1 LQTRA
6 VAAMVPHMLA
16 AETWTNWVGN
26 QSCRPAEVAA
36 PASEDEVAALVAR
49 AAERGLQ
56 VRVAG
61 AGHSFTPVVATD
73 GLLLDLRGLGGIR
86 SIDAA
91 RRRVVVGPATTIG
104 EFGEPLWAEGLAL
117 ANQGDIIAQQIA
129 GAISTATHGS
139 GLRLGSFSSSVR
151 RVRMVTGGADLVE
164 IGEDDPHRLHAAQ
177 VAVGMLGVITEV
189 ELEVAPAYRLRER
202 IEHWSWDEAWGRF
215 DELAEAHRHYS
226 FFWMPSE
233 DSAALYG
240 LGSSGESLTDRCHV
254 KIYDEVDESTPD
266 SEEPRRRVGPAHV
279 IYPMVY
285 EPNFHELEY
294 FVPFERGRDAL
305 AAMRELRLASLPS
318 SVFPM
323 EVRTV
328 GREEAFLSHSYG
340 RNTVVISVSGMPGT
354 DYEPYLRDVD
364 RLLGEFD
371 ARVHWGKLHFLT
383 REQLLA
389 RYPRARA
396 FIQAR
401 RELDP
406 AGTFLNAHLAP
417 LFS

>member
-1 LQTRA
+1 MG
-6 VAAMVPHMLA
+6 VN
-16 AETWTNWVGN
+16 TWTNWVGN
-26 QSCRPAEVAA
+26 QAFIPAAQAA
-36 PASEDEVAALVAR
+36 PTSEDEVAGLVA
-49 AAERGLQ
+49 AAAQRGLS
-56 VRVAG
+56 VRAAG
-61 AGHSFTPVVATD
+61 AGHSFTPVVETG

-86 SIDAA
+86 SIDPE

-117 ANQGDIIAQQIA
+117 ANQGDIVAQQIA

-151 RVRMVTGGADLVE
+151 RVRLVTSSGEVVE
-164 IGEDDPHRLHAAQ
+164 IGENDPDRLHAVQ
-177 VAVGMLGVITEV
+177 VSVGMLGVITEV

-215 DELAEAHRHYS
+215 DELAQEHRHYS

-240 LGSSGESLTDRCHV
+240 LASAGESLTDKCHV
-254 KIYDEVDESTPD
+254 KIYDEVDGSIPD
-266 SEEPRRRVGPAHV
+266 SSEPRRRVGPAHV

-294 FVPFERGRDAL
+294 FVPYEQGRDAL
-305 AAMRELRLASLPS
+305 AAMRELMLASLPT

-328 GREEAFLSHSYG
+328 GRDEAFLSHSYD
-340 RNTVVISVSGMPGT
+340 RDTVVISVSGTPGT
-354 DYEPYLRDVD
+354 DYDSYLRDVD
-364 RLLGEFD
+364 RLLGTFD
-371 ARVHWGKLHFLT
+371 ARVHWGKLHYLT
-383 REQLLA
+383 REQLLD
-389 RYPRARA
+389 RYPRANDFIATRRA
-396 FIQAR
+396 
-401 RELDP
+401 LDP
-406 AGTFLNAHLAP
+406 SDTFLNAHLAP
-417 LFS
+417 LFA